1 MAAGPPAFA
10 LIAKPGEVP
19 HNFAMDK
26 AAPKRAAQTDEKA
39 RQARLRMPPII
50 DHAAPGLWQR
60 LRDKWSARPHVS
72 DYAPHLDRAQLH
84 SGAKKL
90 ARGVAYQSGLAILL
104 LGALAVTGLAL
115 WELRKNSL
123 PDMSLPSFT
132 LPSFARPG
140 VTIPDG
146 LAVWRTQSS
155 PVASSQSSEV
165 VSDVPPTPSQQLAD
179 APLTEPLSELL
190 SETVPTE
197 TANKTT
203 EDTPLAEEQQFA
215 APVQDLASTSEDT
228 KDQALLAALQAE
240 LTAEKAAHAQT
251 KAALAA
257 QPTPSSQTI
266 NTNGRR
272 TIMAEWLVRLQNGL
286 PYDDLLAR
294 ETAPLLSDILTRRE
308 RAAFSLFAET
318 GLPIAAQLKI
328 RIARIRDQEAQWQ
341 DTTTPLM
348 DSDWLTWLAAR
359 SGGTIRVRAKA
370 PLAEAPLWQALSNA
384 VTNGDFAKA
393 AVDMRRIL
401 RHWEAGAADLTIA
414 PSDRQIMDDTLQALY
429 ADIQAMAELAPM
441 WRSLRSDFIAGV
453 RP

>member
-1 MAAGPPAFA
+1 MAAGQPAFA

-72 DYAPHLDRAQLH
+72 DYAPHLDRAHLH

-90 ARGVAYQSGLAILL
+90 ARGLAYQSGLAVLL
-104 LGALAVTGLAL
+104 LGAVAVTGLAL
-115 WELRKNSL
+115 WEVRKNSL

-132 LPSFARPG
+132 LPSFIRPD
-140 VTIPDG
+140 VNIPDS

-155 PVASSQSSEV
+155 PLASPVASAVPSEA
-165 VSDVPPTPSQQLAD
+165 PPTPSQQVPDAAGPSV
-179 APLTEPLSELL
+179 APLTENA
-190 SETVPTE
+190 VAE
-197 TANKTT
+197 TADTT
-203 EDTPLAEEQQFA
+203 SSDAPRAEEKQFA
-215 APVQDLASTSEDT
+215 APVQDPAPTSKDT
-228 KDQALLAALQAE
+228 KDQTLLAALQAE

-257 QPTPSSQTI
+257 RPTSGSQTI
-266 NTNGRR
+266 NTDGRR

-348 DSDWLTWLAAR
+348 DGDWLTWLAAR

-384 VTNGDFAKA
+384 VTNGDFAQA

>member
-1 MAAGPPAFA
+1 MAAGQPAFA

-60 LRDKWSARPHVS
+60 LRAKWSARPHVS

-90 ARGVAYQSGLAILL
+90 ARGVAYQSGLAVLL
-104 LGALAVTGLAL
+104 LGAVAVTGLAL
-115 WELRKNSL
+115 WEVRKN
-123 PDMSLPSFT
+123 SLPSFT
-132 LPSFARPG
+132 LPSFIKPD
-140 VTIPDG
+140 VNIPES
-146 LAVWRTQSS
+146 LAVWRTPSS
-155 PVASSQSSEV
+155 PVASSPSSEV
-165 VSDVPPTPSQQLAD
+165 PPTQSQQVPDAAIPSV
-179 APLTEPLSELL
+179 APLTENAAA
-190 SETVPTE
+190 E
-197 TANKTT
+197 TADTT
-203 EDTPLAEEQQFA
+203 SSDAPRAEEQQFA
-215 APVQDLASTSEDT
+215 APVQDLAPTSKDT

-257 QPTPSSQTI
+257 RPTSGRQTI
-266 NTNGRR
+266 NTDGPR

-294 ETAPLLSDILTRRE
+294 ETTPLLSDILTRRE

-341 DTTTPLM
+341 DTTTPLI
-348 DSDWLTWLAAR
+348 DGDWLTWLAAR

-384 VTNGDFAKA
+384 VTNGDFAQA

-401 RHWEAGAADLTIA
+401 RHWEAGAPDLTIA

>member
-1 MAAGPPAFA
+1 MAAGQPAFA
-10 LIAKPGEVP
+10 LIAKPAEVP

-60 LRDKWSARPHVS
+60 LREKWSARPHVS
-72 DYAPHLDRAQLH
+72 DYAPHLDRAHLH
-84 SGAKKL
+84 SGVKKL
-90 ARGVAYQSGLAILL
+90 ARGLAYQSGLAVLL
-104 LGALAVTGLAL
+104 LGAVAVTGLAL
-115 WELRKNSL
+115 WEMRKNSL

-132 LPSFARPG
+132 LPSFIRPD
-140 VTIPDG
+140 VTIPDSM
-146 LAVWRTQSS
+146 AVWRTPSS
-155 PVASSQSSEV
+155 EVASSPSSEV
-165 VSDVPPTPSQQLAD
+165 PPTQSHQVPD
-179 APLTEPLSELL
+179 AALTEPISEPLSEP
-190 SETVPTE
+190 VPTE
-197 TANKTT
+197 TADKTSS
-203 EDTPLAEEQQFA
+203 DGPRAEEKTFV
-215 APVQDLASTSEDT
+215 APVQDPAPTLEDT
-228 KDQALLAALQAE
+228 KDQTLVAALQAE
-240 LTAEKAAHAQT
+240 LTAEKAAHAET
-251 KAALAA
+251 KAALTAR
-257 QPTPSSQTI
+257 PTSGLQT
-266 NTNGRR
+266 TRTDGPR

-401 RHWEAGAADLTIA
+401 RHWEAGAAELTIA